1 MNSDQ
6 KEKIMIGL
14 DIVFASISLIAL
26 GLFYSS
32 MRYRMDE
39 VMDWLL
45 SLEWYWYGL
54 IFIITIIHPVV
65 HLLKYLKKRGK

>member
-32 MRYRMDE
+32 MRSEIYD
-39 VMDWLL
+39 VIDWLS

>member
-54 IFIITIIHPVV
+54 IFIITIVHPVV
-65 HLLKYLKKRGK
+65 HLLKYLKKRGN